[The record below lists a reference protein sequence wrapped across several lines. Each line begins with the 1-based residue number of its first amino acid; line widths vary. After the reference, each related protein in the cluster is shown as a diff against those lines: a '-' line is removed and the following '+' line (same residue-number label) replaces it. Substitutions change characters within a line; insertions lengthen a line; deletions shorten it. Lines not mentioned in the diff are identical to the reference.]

1 MSTNLVKNRKKHICK
16 RIVTISD
23 KARNLNALLAINNS
37 KTIRCVMDAIKY
49 NTEVMINVGCSEYFK
64 VENVNIVNKKR
75 TLPISISTTT
85 NKWKDEMLSLGVLW
99 IPRFRSVKVVPEVRA
114 TPIKTP
120 EVMIIA
126 KYDLLNTPNS
136 LL

>member
-1 MSTNLVKNRKKHICK
+1 
-16 RIVTISD
+16 
-23 KARNLNALLAINNS
+23 
-37 KTIRCVMDAIKY
+37 
-49 NTEVMINVGCSEYFK
+49 MINVGCSEYFK

-75 TLPISISTTT
+75 TLPISISITT